1 MNEFIPNNI
10 RKLYSKNIYYNTLRI
25 GVTNTK
31 FHKKIKNKSMSR
43 RVKLIPVKKMAN
55 TIDIVEYILF
65 LILKNNFITN
75 EVITISGGE

>member
-1 MNEFIPNNI
+1 
-10 RKLYSKNIYYNTLRI
+10 
-25 GVTNTK
+25 
-31 FHKKIKNKSMSR
+31 MSR

-55 TIDIVEYILF
+55 TIDIVEYIMF

>member
-55 TIDIVEYILF
+55 TIDIVEYIMF

>member
-31 FHKKIKNKSMSR
+31 FHKKIKNKSMSH

-55 TIDIVEYILF
+55 TIDIVEYIMF